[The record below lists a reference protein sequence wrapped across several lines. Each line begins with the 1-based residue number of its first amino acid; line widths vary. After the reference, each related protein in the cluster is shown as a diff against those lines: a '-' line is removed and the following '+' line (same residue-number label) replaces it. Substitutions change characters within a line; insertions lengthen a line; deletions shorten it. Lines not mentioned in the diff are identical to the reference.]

1 MGVRIGNMDKEE
13 LGDGNET
20 RVVESRIDE
29 NTMVICSRTVL
40 IHPASKWYGR
50 L

>member
-29 NTMVICSRTVL
+29 NIMVPWYTMSFVQGQS
-40 IHPASKWYGR
+40 
-50 L
+50 